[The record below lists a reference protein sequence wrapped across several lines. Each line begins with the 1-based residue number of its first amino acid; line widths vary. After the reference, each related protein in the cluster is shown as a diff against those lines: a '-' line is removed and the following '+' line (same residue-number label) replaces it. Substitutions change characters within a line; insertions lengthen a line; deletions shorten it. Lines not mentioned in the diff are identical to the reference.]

1 MHSFFVVTHLRNER
15 RLVRN
20 YGLEKRRKQSSFSR
34 YHAIVNDNGNDEQVA
49 NEMAQVVAIEGE
61 AGEAEGTH

>member
-1 MHSFFVVTHLRNER
+1 M
-15 RLVRN
+15 RN